1 MKWAVTG
8 ANGNVGRRLIE
19 ELLRNTSAEI
29 VAIVR
34 SDRAKQQVVS
44 ALTHTPVEL
53 AQRVST
59 VVLDYTDV
67 SSMCCV
73 LEGVTCVVHLV
84 GIIKESG
91 GATYVNAHDKSSATL
106 VEALRNNPDAHI
118 TYLSIVGATPT
129 SSNACLASKGRAEVL
144 FDNAANRACTLRL
157 PMVLGEGD
165 IVSRRLRARALKSSV
180 YGLRMNSLEQPIYAG
195 DVARAILA
203 AGSLGINKNYDLGG
217 LEIISR
223 ADLTRR
229 AAEALTTLGERSGE
243 RAISIRSFPIGLGKI
258 VVGIMQTLLPNPPLT
273 MAMLEIL
280 DHDDQVDNAPVLQA
294 LGLGNLTGLDEALV
308 LTLSGNTQS

>member
-19 ELLRNTSAEI
+19 ELLKNTSADI

-34 SDRAKQQVVS
+34 SDRAKKQVLS
-44 ALTHTPVEL
+44 ALTHTELEL

-59 VVLDYTDV
+59 AVLDYTDV
-67 SSMCCV
+67 SSMCRV
-73 LEGVTCVVHLV
+73 LEGVSWVGHLV

-91 GATYVNAHDKSSATL
+91 GATYVAAHEKSSAAL
-106 VEALRNNPDAHI
+106 VEALQKNPDAHI

-144 FDNAANRACTLRL
+144 FDNAVNRACTLRL

-165 IVSRRLRARALKSSV
+165 IVSHRLRARALKPSA

-217 LEIISR
+217 LEVISR
-223 ADLTRR
+223 AELTRR
-229 AAEALTTLGERSGE
+229 AAAALTALGERSGA

-258 VVGIMQTLLPNPPLT
+258 VIGIMQTLMPNPPLT

-294 LGLGNLTGLDEALV
+294 LELGSLTGLDEALA

>member
-1 MKWAVTG
+1 
-8 ANGNVGRRLIE
+8 
-19 ELLRNTSAEI
+19 
-29 VAIVR
+29 
-34 SDRAKQQVVS
+34 
-44 ALTHTPVEL
+44 
-53 AQRVST
+53 
-59 VVLDYTDV
+59 
-67 SSMCCV
+67 MCRV
-73 LEGVTCVVHLV
+73 LEGVSWVGHLV

-91 GATYVNAHDKSSATL
+91 GATYVAAHEKSSAAL
-106 VEALRNNPDAHI
+106 VEALQKNPDAHI

-144 FDNAANRACTLRL
+144 FDNAVNRACTLRL

-165 IVSRRLRARALKSSV
+165 IVSHRLRARALKPSA

-217 LEIISR
+217 LEVISR
-223 ADLTRR
+223 AGLTRR
-229 AAEALTTLGERSGE
+229 AAAALTALGERSGE

-258 VVGIMQTLLPNPPLT
+258 VVGIMQTLMPNPPLT

-280 DHDDQVDNAPVLQA
+280 DHDDQVDNTPVLQA
-294 LGLGNLTGLDEALV
+294 LELGSLTGLDEALA

>member
-19 ELLRNTSAEI
+19 ELLKNTSADI

-34 SDRAKQQVVS
+34 SDRAKKQVLS
-44 ALTHTPVEL
+44 ALTHTELEL

-59 VVLDYTDV
+59 AVLDYTDV
-67 SSMCCV
+67 SSMCRV
-73 LEGVTCVVHLV
+73 LEGVSWVGHLV

-91 GATYVNAHDKSSATL
+91 GATYVAAHEKSSAAL
-106 VEALRNNPDAHI
+106 VEALQKNPDAHI

-144 FDNAANRACTLRL
+144 FDNAVNRACTLRL

-165 IVSRRLRARALKSSV
+165 IVSHRLRARALKPSA

-217 LEIISR
+217 LEVISR
-223 ADLTRR
+223 AELTRR
-229 AAEALTTLGERSGE
+229 AAAALTALGERSGA

-258 VVGIMQTLLPNPPLT
+258 VIGIMQTLMPNPPLT

-280 DHDDQVDNAPVLQA
+280 DHDDQVDNTPVLQA
-294 LGLGNLTGLDEALV
+294 LELGSLTGLDEALA